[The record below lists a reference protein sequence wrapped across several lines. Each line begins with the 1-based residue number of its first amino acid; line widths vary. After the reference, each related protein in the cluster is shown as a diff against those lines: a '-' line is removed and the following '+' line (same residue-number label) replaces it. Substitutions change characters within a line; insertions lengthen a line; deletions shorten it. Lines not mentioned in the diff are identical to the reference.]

1 MTAGQPNI
9 LVIKIFIRLG
19 FANESCVMRLSWNS
33 ALMAQE
39 AFRQPERP
47 RILDRVEESSEV

>member
-9 LVIKIFIRLG
+9 LVIKMFIRLG
-19 FANESCVMRLSWNS
+19 FTNESCVMRLYWNS

-39 AFRQPERP
+39 AFRQPESP
-47 RILDRVEESSEV
+47 RVLHRVEESSEV